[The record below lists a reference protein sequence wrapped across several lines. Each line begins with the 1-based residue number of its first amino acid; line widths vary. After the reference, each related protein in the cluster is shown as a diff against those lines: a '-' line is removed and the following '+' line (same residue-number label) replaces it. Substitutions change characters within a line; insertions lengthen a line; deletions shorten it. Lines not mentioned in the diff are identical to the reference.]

1 VVPTLEDK
9 TTFESI
15 LKEVKEQIAWITVN
29 RQQVLNALNHKTID
43 ELGDAFD
50 RAAKDDAV
58 RALILTGAGEKS
70 FVAGVTSTNS
80 RDRFPKKR

>member
-1 VVPTLEDK
+1 
-9 TTFESI
+9 
-15 LKEVKEQIAWITVN
+15 
-29 RQQVLNALNHKTID
+29 VLNALNHKTID